1 MVKVLKKVED
11 NAVMIIFVLMILL
24 LTIYMGMNERRL
36 DDINSSNPTII
47 NMK

>member
-36 DDINSSNPTII
+36 DVINSSNPTII
-47 NMK
+47 DMK